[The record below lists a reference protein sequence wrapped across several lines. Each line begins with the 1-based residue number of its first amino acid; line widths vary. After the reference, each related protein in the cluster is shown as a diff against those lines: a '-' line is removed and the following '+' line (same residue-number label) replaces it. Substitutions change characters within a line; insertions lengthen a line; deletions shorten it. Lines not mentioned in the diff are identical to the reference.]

1 MPTKIEFSPEIT
13 KEIIE
18 LYLMGMPITDLMDK
32 FNVSRDPIKRT
43 LRENGIS
50 IRERG
55 GKSKLVNHFSFDNL
69 SPNSLYWM
77 GYIAGDGVIT
87 KPNKGGSLS
96 VSITS
101 KDVEHVHKFR
111 EFMQSTHAI
120 TYIPEKNSA
129 KIQIGSDRL
138 ASALASVGITPRKSK
153 TLCISN
159 KLVLDSPDFLRGVMD
174 SDGSIFVK
182 DNLRCY
188 INITTASEKFA
199 YQLKEAILSTTGAE
213 TRVVYHEPKDVFY
226 VRTDRHRDAVA
237 IIASLYYDGC
247 TSLNRKQKIV
257 DQVLGDQA
265 KSRRGEVRVNNGQRL
280 LIFDIDGSMTDGTV
294 AYGNDLN
301 RTRLFNVKDGYGTQ
315 ILRENGWVLIGI
327 SGECDY
333 AIVSRMNKLDIQFF
347 SVNGDRLEFVRNI
360 ANRAGTT
367 IDEIAFFGDDII
379 DIPIMAK
386 SKYIGCPNDAEEF
399 VRNFVANQ
407 KDGFIAPRNGG
418 HGAFRDFADWLVGD
432 KIISDLIKGALQI
445 K

>member
-1 MPTKIEFSPEIT
+1 MPAKKEFSPESV
-13 KEIIE
+13 KEIID

-32 FNVSRDPIKRT
+32 FGVSRDPIKRT
-43 LRENGIS
+43 LKENGIG
-50 IRERG
+50 IRESG
-55 GKSKLVNHFSFDNL
+55 GKSKLVNHFSFDDF

-111 EFMQSTHAI
+111 EFLQSTHAI

-129 KIQIGSDRL
+129 KIQIGSDKL
-138 ASALASVGITPRKSK
+138 ANALISVGITPRKSK
-153 TLCISN
+153 TLCILN
-159 KLVLDSPDFLRGVMD
+159 KLVLDSPDFLRGVID

-188 INITTASEKFA
+188 VSVTTASEKFA
-199 YQLKEAILSTTGAE
+199 HQLKEAILSNIGAE
-213 TRVVYHEPKDVFY
+213 TQVIYHQPRDVFY
-226 VRTDRHRDAVA
+226 VRTTRHKDAVA
-237 IIASLYYDGC
+237 ILASLYYDGC

-257 DQVLGDQA
+257 NRVLGDQA
-265 KSRRGEVRVNNGQRL
+265 KSRRGEVHVEDGKKL

-301 RTRLFNVKDGYGTQ
+301 RTRSFNVKDGYGAQ
-315 ILRENGWVLIGI
+315 LLRENGWVLIGI

-347 SVNGDRLEFVRNI
+347 SVNGNRLEFVNNI
-360 ANRAGTT
+360 INRAGTT
-367 IDEIAFFGDDII
+367 INEIAFFGDDIL

-386 SKYIGCPNDAEEF
+386 AKYSGCPNDAEELVRDF
-399 VRNFVANQ
+399 VSNQ
-407 KDGFIAPRNGG
+407 KEGFVAPRNGG
-418 HGAFRDFADWLVGD
+418 HGAFRDFANWLVGD
-432 KIISDLIKGALQI
+432 KVISNLIKGALQI
-445 K
+445 T